1 MRQIALEVRLI
12 LIAIVRMM
20 QDAVVIVE
28 DVPLGDGVVFVVR
41 AELRQCPIGDVF
53 AAICA
58 IFVVDVKREALR
70 TTLRQPIL
78 DVG

>member
-1 MRQIALEVRLI
+1 MREVAFEVRLI
-12 LIAIVRMM
+12 LIAIVGMM

-58 IFVVDVKREALR
+58 TFVVGVKREALG
-70 TTLRQPIL
+70 TAICGT
-78 DVG
+78 GKF